1 MPLTRIQSI
10 NKPKMTFNG
19 KIVISLC
26 SILGKLLLDQF
37 EYASNSIHYEENFF
51 DRKRK
56 EDAIKAKQIKE
67 AE

>member
-1 MPLTRIQSI
+1 
-10 NKPKMTFNG
+10 MTFNG